1 MFTTNH
7 KDRLD
12 PALLRPGRMD
22 VHINMSY
29 CTSHGFKLLASN
41 YLGIHHGKSHPLY
54 GEIEGLIDSTKV
66 TPAEVAEELMKSED
80 ANVALQELANFLKR
94 KQVESNEIKDED
106 QEAKRLKTD
115 ENVKRIVRNK
125 LKTDERIFR
134 NGRRRGVRGGRSLRS
149 ATRSAKCINNI
160 LTV

>member
-1 MFTTNH
+1 
-7 KDRLD
+7 
-12 PALLRPGRMD
+12 
-22 VHINMSY
+22 
-29 CTSHGFKLLASN
+29 
-41 YLGIHHGKSHPLY
+41 
-54 GEIEGLIDSTKV
+54 
-66 TPAEVAEELMKSED
+66 MKSED

-134 NGRRRGVRGGRSLRS
+134 KGRRRGVRGGRSLRS

>member
-1 MFTTNH
+1 
-7 KDRLD
+7 
-12 PALLRPGRMD
+12 
-22 VHINMSY
+22 
-29 CTSHGFKLLASN
+29 
-41 YLGIHHGKSHPLY
+41 
-54 GEIEGLIDSTKV
+54 
-66 TPAEVAEELMKSED
+66 MKSED